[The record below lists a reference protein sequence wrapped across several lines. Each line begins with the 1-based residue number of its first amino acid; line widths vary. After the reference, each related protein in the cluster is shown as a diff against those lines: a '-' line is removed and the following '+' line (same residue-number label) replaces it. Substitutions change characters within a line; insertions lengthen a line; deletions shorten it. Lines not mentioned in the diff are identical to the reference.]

1 MEKSVDRF
9 KCNNCLRKTNHECL
23 AYHEESKHK
32 GGEIWLLD
40 EYITS
45 RCLGCGSISFI
56 HRNTWPTDDETETK
70 VSIYPPR
77 VARPMPTWIEDFDDL
92 LDLFSPRHEHE
103 PEACPEIKK
112 LMEESY
118 TALQNNSGML
128 AAMGGRALLER
139 LMLSKIEDQGSF
151 ANNVQKFH
159 AEGFASDLDA
169 QVILGRR
176 LISSQPDTNGRELD
190 HGHVIRGQ
198 LVVAR
203 GDAAEVFDL
212 VEEAFHEVARLVEMG
227 AEADRVLAV

>member
-169 QVILGRR
+169 QVILDMLDVGSAAMHRGHQPSEEDLSKIFNIIENLLYGI
-176 LISSQPDTNGRELD
+176 LIKPFESRS
-190 HGHVIRGQ
+190 
-198 LVVAR
+198 VASATPKR
-203 GDAAEVFDL
+203 KK
-212 VEEAFHEVARLVEMG
+212 RPST
-227 AEADRVLAV
+227 R